1 MMYPKMIL
9 RERTPG
15 EWEETGRDWFPIMGI
30 NHVLLQAVHQHSRQ
44 PGIQIIAI
52 RQYLFIW

>member
-15 EWEETGRDWFPIMGI
+15 EWEETGRNWFPVMGI
-30 NHVLLQAVHQHSRQ
+30 NHVLSEAVHKHTRT
-44 PGIQIIAI
+44 GAQIIAI